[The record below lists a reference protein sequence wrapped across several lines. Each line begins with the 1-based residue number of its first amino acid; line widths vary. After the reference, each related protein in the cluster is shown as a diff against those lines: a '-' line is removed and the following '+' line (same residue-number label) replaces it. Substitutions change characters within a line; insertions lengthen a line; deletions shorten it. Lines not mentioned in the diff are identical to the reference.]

1 MARPELIYTPPMVPR
16 LYVETSVLSYLTARP
31 STSIITAA
39 HQYITTTWWS
49 SCRNAFDVFTS
60 ELVVEEAARGDL
72 EAASR
77 RLAALDGIPIL
88 GSTVIATELALSI
101 V

>member
-1 MARPELIYTPPMVPR
+1 MARLELIYTPPMVPR

-49 SCRNAFDVFTS
+49 SCWNAFDVFTS